1 MKDRIEKI
9 EIEGENKSGDIFGI
23 WGSAWK
29 EMRGIR
35 LVFTCS
41 WKRGKSWKDSFH
53 SLVFIK
59 EFWNFWNC

>member
-29 EMRGIR
+29 EMREI
-35 LVFTCS
+35 FY
-41 WKRGKSWKDSFH
+41 SF
-53 SLVFIK
+53 SVYLFVEERQKLKGFVP
-59 EFWNFWNC
+59 